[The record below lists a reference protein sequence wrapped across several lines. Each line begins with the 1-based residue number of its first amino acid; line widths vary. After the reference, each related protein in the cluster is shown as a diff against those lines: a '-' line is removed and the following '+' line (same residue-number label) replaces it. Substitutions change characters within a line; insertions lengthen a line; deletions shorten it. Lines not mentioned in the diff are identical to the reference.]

1 MIPILYRVGI
11 DTMMLSRHVTSLV
24 LNRRR
29 CGQHKT
35 IKTNQEGLV
44 NGRNNTKKK
53 KKKRWSV
60 FLWALCDGWQM
71 LSFSYSDRGEEFRGS

>member
-53 KKKRWSV
+53 KNAGQSSCG
-60 FLWALCDGWQM
+60 LCAMDGKC
-71 LSFSYSDRGEEFRGS
+71 

>member
-44 NGRNNTKKK
+44 NGRNNTKTLVSLLVGFV
-53 KKKRWSV
+53 RWMANAKFLV
-60 FLWALCDGWQM
+60 FR
-71 LSFSYSDRGEEFRGS
+71 SR

>member
-53 KKKRWSV
+53 KKTLVSLLVGFVRWMANAKFLV
-60 FLWALCDGWQM
+60 FR
-71 LSFSYSDRGEEFRGS
+71 SR